1 MGAPQAIE
9 MLTQRASVLR
19 ESLQRSRSNTERM
32 VAMLGSFD
40 HRLSALESAMRPT
53 QVRLPTPSNLKCSGL
68 CIGSLIGRLQVRT
81 RAIRMAHENIDNTL
95 KATAVVLTHFE
106 LLRQAE
112 VAILKGPDED
122 LQSFLDAV
130 DLLQCNIR
138 FFSTNKISMSEY
150 GLLNHANNLLS
161 KAVVKLGDEF
171 RQLLATY
178 SKPIDL
184 EFIAAFP
191 PNSLP
196 SLSRATTGSQSDGGN
211 HAPASNHSEHQ
222 GRSLETPMY
231 KTPTLMPPR
240 ILPLLHNL
248 AEQLVQAGYQQR
260 CSRIYSYRL
269 TMERILQEVEFGNKT
284 DSQLAIMTMRIMQSL
299 QNNLDGKSKQ
309 YKDPALTYLFLM
321 NNIHYMVRSLS
332 RLLVENSSKPQKYN
346 RYTPEDI
353 EQLLDGFFQGNTLGE
368 PKAFES

>member
-106 LLRQAE
+106 LLRQVRQLIHMFSIMGGTLIRPSISYVVFLVKAE

-178 SKPIDL
+178 RKLQLPLCPKLSLFLNSWSKLDTNNGAQEFTAL
-184 EFIAAFP
+184 ES
-191 PNSLP
+191 SLQK
-196 SLSRATTGSQSDGGN
+196 LGVDELTKDDVQKMEWDA
-211 HAPASNHSEHQ
+211 
-222 GRSLETPMY
+222 LET
-231 KTPTLMPPR
+231 KIQDWVHLMQIAVNLLFAEERKICDQIFYGVAFNTDLCFAEVTVNSVSMLLSFGDSVAKSKRSPEK
-240 ILPLLHNL
+240 IFPLLDM
-248 AEQLVQAGYQQR
+248 Y
-260 CSRIYSYRL
+260 
-269 TMERILQEVEFGNKT
+269 EVLHE
-284 DSQLAIMTMRIMQSL
+284 LR
-299 QNNLDGKSKQ
+299 
-309 YKDPALTYLFLM
+309 PE
-321 NNIHYMVRSLS
+321 V
-332 RLLVENSSKPQKYN
+332 YN
-346 RYTPEDI
+346 
-353 EQLLDGFFQGNTLGE
+353 
-368 PKAFES
+368 

>member
-1 MGAPQAIE
+1 MGAPLAIE

-81 RAIRMAHENIDNTL
+81 RAIRTAHENIDNTL

-106 LLRQAE
+106 LLRQVRQLIRMFSMFFGTYRIDIFLVKAE

-150 GLLNHANNLLS
+150 GLLNHADNLLS

-178 SKPIDL
+178 RKLQLPLCPKLSLFLNSWSKLDTNNGAQEFTAL
-184 EFIAAFP
+184 ES
-191 PNSLP
+191 SLQK
-196 SLSRATTGSQSDGGN
+196 LGVDELTKDDVQKMEWDA
-211 HAPASNHSEHQ
+211 
-222 GRSLETPMY
+222 LET
-231 KTPTLMPPR
+231 KIQDWVRLMQITVNLLFAEERKICDQIFYGVAFNSDLCFAEVTVNSVSMLLSFGDSVAKSKRSPEK
-240 ILPLLHNL
+240 IFPLLDMYEVLH
-248 AEQLVQAGYQQR
+248 E
-260 CSRIYSYRL
+260 
-269 TMERILQEVEFGNKT
+269 LQPEV
-284 DSQLAIMTMRIMQSL
+284 
-299 QNNLDGKSKQ
+299 
-309 YKDPALTYLFLM
+309 
-321 NNIHYMVRSLS
+321 
-332 RLLVENSSKPQKYN
+332 YN
-346 RYTPEDI
+346 
-353 EQLLDGFFQGNTLGE
+353 
-368 PKAFES
+368 